1 MSVRHV
7 RIGCTFVQVAQIDT
21 PTVFQ
26 VEPVLGQIADTT
38 DEEWSFEPEIA
49 SRSYADLYGNRCRR
63 LSIPAGR
70 SVISYRANVVVPDA
84 TEDCRSPGAR
94 GLTGRAAR

>member
-26 VEPVLGQIADTT
+26 VEPVLGQIA
-38 DEEWSFEPEIA
+38 EIDRVRSGA
-49 SRSYADLYGNRCRR
+49 SS
-63 LSIPAGR
+63 P
-70 SVISYRANVVVPDA
+70 
-84 TEDCRSPGAR
+84 RSPPAATPICTGTGAA
-94 GLTGRAAR
+94 G